1 MKKLLT
7 MILKLGFLQ
16 GHRRQIGLGAIVIGA
31 VIEALTQADMLAA
44 FPWLSMHATTLMAIG
59 GYVALVGAAY
69 KDDPKTAKT
78 EG

>member
-16 GHRRQIGLGAIVIGA
+16 GHRRQIGLGAMVIGA
-31 VIEALTQADMLAA
+31 IIEALTQADMLQA
-44 FPWLSMHATTLMAIG
+44 FPWLGAHAATLIAIG
-59 GYVALVGAAY
+59 TYVAIVGAAY
-69 KDDPKTAKT
+69 KDDPKPAKA